1 MNTHDLTAFIA
12 VVDAGSIVQAANR
25 LHLTQPAIT
34 RRVQSLE
41 ALLGV
46 ELLDRQSK
54 PLRPSSVGREVYAKG
69 RQLLRAESELMAT
82 VDPAVEPEGEL
93 RLGMPPYLAD
103 MMLATPV
110 DRLREAYPRLALRI
124 QTSWSPSLTASLEGD
139 QLDVAVLGYANG
151 AAPPASLVATSFSS
165 QPIRIVAAPSLGLP
179 AKVDVRGLA
188 GFSWVLSQSGCGM
201 RSALRSALE
210 VAGLPFDV
218 TVEAAGS
225 ELQLSLVARGAGLGM
240 VTADLLERSVY
251 RHQLKVLTVADFRPE
266 VAAWLVHRALPPR
279 LVAPV
284 ALLLE
289 ELQKLPMAR
298 PARKRRA

>member
-54 PLRPSSVGREVYAKG
+54 PLRPSSVGREVYVKG
-69 RQLLRAESELMAT
+69 RQLLRAESELMAA
-82 VDPAVEPEGEL
+82 VNPAVEPEGEL
-93 RLGMPPYLAD
+93 RLGMAPYLAD

-110 DRLREAYPRLALRI
+110 DRLREAFPRLALRI
-124 QTSWSPSLTASLEGD
+124 QTSWSPTLTASLEGD
-139 QLDVAVLGYANG
+139 QLDAAVVGYANG
-151 AAPPASLVATSFSS
+151 ATPPASFVATSFAS

-179 AKVDVRGLA
+179 AKLDVRGLA

-201 RSALRSALE
+201 RSALRNALGI
-210 VAGLPFDV
+210 AGIPFDV

-240 VTADLLERSVY
+240 VTADLLESSAY
-251 RHQLKVLTVADFRPE
+251 RQRLKVLNVADFRPE
-266 VAAWLVHRALPPR
+266 IVAWLVHRPLPPR

-298 PARKRRA
+298 AVKKRRA